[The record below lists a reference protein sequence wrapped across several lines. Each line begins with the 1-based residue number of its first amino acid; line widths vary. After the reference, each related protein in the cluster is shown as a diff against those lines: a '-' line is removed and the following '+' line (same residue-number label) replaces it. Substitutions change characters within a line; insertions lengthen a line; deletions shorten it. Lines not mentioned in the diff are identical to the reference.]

1 MRPLALLRHR
11 LVMPLAL
18 AGAVLSTG
26 TGCGLLAAAAN
37 PGAMWAI
44 NDPATLPVVVR
55 RADAALITTA
65 EVNRLLTATPAG
77 KDTPWI
83 AAVSPDP
90 KEAAADI
97 KALQRD
103 PAYAATK
110 ARVVA
115 AEVWIRTLPAVGS
128 ATGEH
133 PSLLAAI
140 DQNLA
145 DSYNAIGLKMAEVAS
160 RNAEIETEKQAAD
173 ADGVSPS
180 DKKTHQ
186 DRIATLQKQSDDA
199 SGAIDPLRDAFRA
212 KLKDACAKVSNE
224 DKGRYAVPVGSLL
237 QALDDA
243 DIANSAAALKYPL
256 VIKGL
261 PDAIKSVVP
270 EIAMDVVEEQTGVR
284 PKLANVKVS
293 VSISGG
299 KPSVTLDGLGDLG
312 AVKPE
317 DVVKE
322 TQRRAIGWFTHT
334 LTLLATISMTKDKLS
349 FERATLKEMQA
360 AFAPAA
366 PSLVVVKVPAFDSP
380 DVAKATPAKL
390 ASFAGMK
397 HAKASGGAPATAAN
411 GGDAGV
417 DAKAESETAAVDKK
431 LDPKASADGKKHDPK
446 AAAEGKKPDA
456 KAASA
461 EKKTDSE
468 AAAADK
474 KAGAKPQGKSDAKKK

>member
-1 MRPLALLRHR
+1 MRPAAFFTHR
-11 LVMPLAL
+11 FAKAFAL
-18 AGAVLSTG
+18 AALLSTG

-77 KDTPWI
+77 KDTTWI
-83 AAVSPDP
+83 ASVSPDP
-90 KEAAADI
+90 HEAAADI

-103 PAYAATK
+103 PDYAATK

-115 AEVWIRTLPAVGS
+115 AEVWIRTLPNVA
-128 ATGEH
+128 ATTGEH

-140 DQNLA
+140 DDGLA

-160 RNAEIETEKQAAD
+160 LKAEIESEKQAAG
-173 ADGVSPS
+173 ADGVTPT
-180 DKKTHQ
+180 DKKLHV
-186 DRIATLQKQSDDA
+186 DRVATLQKQVDDA
-199 SGAIDPLRDAFRA
+199 SAAVDPLRDAFRN
-212 KLKDACAKVSNE
+212 KLKDSCAKVPNE
-224 DKGRYAVPVGSLL
+224 DKARYAVAVGSLL

-261 PDAIKSVVP
+261 PDAIKKVVP
-270 EIAMDVVEEQTGVR
+270 AIAMDVVEEQTGAR
-284 PKLANVKVS
+284 PNLASLKVS

-299 KPSVTLDGLGDLG
+299 KPAVTLDGLGDLG
-312 AVKPE
+312 ALKPE

-322 TQRRAIGWFTHT
+322 TQKRSIAWFTHT

-366 PSLVVVKVPAFDSP
+366 PSLVVVKVPAYDSP
-380 DVAKATPAKL
+380 DIAKASPAKL
-390 ASFAGMK
+390 VTFAGMK
-397 HAKASGGAPATAAN
+397 HAKATGAAPATAETKA
-411 GGDAGV
+411 GGETGV
-417 DAKAESETAAVDKK
+417 EAKVESETLADDTKKLDPKAADKK
-431 LDPKASADGKKHDPK
+431 LDPKAAADKKHDPK
-446 AAAEGKKPDA
+446 AE
-456 KAASA
+456 
-461 EKKTDSE
+461 EKKTE
-468 AAAADK
+468 AEAPK
-474 KAGAKPQGKSDAKKK
+474 KAGTKPQGKSDAKKK